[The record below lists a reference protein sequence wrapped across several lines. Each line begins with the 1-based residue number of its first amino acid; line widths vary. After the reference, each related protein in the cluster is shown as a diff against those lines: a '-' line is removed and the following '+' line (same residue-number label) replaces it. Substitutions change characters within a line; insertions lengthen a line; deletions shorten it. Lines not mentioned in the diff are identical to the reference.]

1 VTSFELQFVSE
12 SCIYYK
18 IVGFVTHLGFQYVM
32 LNRSIVSVYVGKSII
47 WEILMWFGIFE
58 SG

>member
-18 IVGFVTHLGFQYVM
+18 NSGICNPPWISIFYVEQKYCFSLCGKINYLGNIDV
-32 LNRSIVSVYVGKSII
+32 I
-47 WEILMWFGIFE
+47 WDL
-58 SG
+58 